1 MPQSKESRPEHEAI
15 AEDQAMEM
23 SVEDIMEVTVVVVAA
38 AAVAVA
44 ISTSRAAEEDIITPE
59 VTVED
64 VAAVCEADVV
74 GARASHKIL
83 LEGNRLLPPKPRMPK
98 GKQHHEKK
106 SSKRK
111 SAFSMYFS
119 CTKLKKTTTSSP
131 K

>member
-83 LEGNRLLPPKPRMPK
+83 LEGNRPLPPKPRMPK
-98 GKQHHEKK
+98 GK
-106 SSKRK
+106 
-111 SAFSMYFS
+111 
-119 CTKLKKTTTSSP
+119 TTS
-131 K
+131 